1 MHGSGLHQTLDD
13 AEVVNQSNRKRCW
26 STALQKLFL
35 QSFTAKAQR
44 VGRARSPL
52 RAGAARTDPAYRFES
67 DFPRPYGAATSTSQS
82 TAGRQIIAHLAN
94 VGHADRH
101 KSFQSPD
108 RDSSPWRAT
117 LAAIGAVIESRPTAQ
132 VTRRDVLV
140 APTLQATG
148 KAGLSPVVDA
158 DAEGGSLRILKMS
171 RLCCAARLQKA
182 FQRVVGSFCARLRW
196 RFSASLQTWGSQ
208 PCAASFNAS
217 QPHIRFGYS
226 FVPGI
231 SSPLSGKNGVKR
243 PALAR
248 SGFRLSLA
256 EKLPARF

>member
-1 MHGSGLHQTLDD
+1 MSINRTKSG
-13 AEVVNQSNRKRCW
+13 AGAPRSKNFSSNP
-26 STALQKLFL
+26 SQ
-35 QSFTAKAQR
+35 QR
-44 VGRARSPL
+44 RRELVGRAVHCAPEPL
-52 RAGAARTDPAYRFES
+52 ELAQPIGLNLIFRALTS
-67 DFPRPYGAATSTSQS
+67 TATSTSQS